1 MTTRREFLAGCS
13 ILTFAAGLAQTALLA
28 APGEAKSVAL
38 REIGFPVFAEQLGTT
53 FIVSQ
58 KSVPDVKLKL
68 VKARLTP
75 ALHPRA
81 QLAEDARNEKF
92 SLLFRGPAQAALE
105 QNTHAFEHAEIGR
118 FAMFIAPVNLKDGNH
133 AYYEAVFNRPPSET
147 II

>member
-1 MTTRREFLAGCS
+1 MNTRRQFLAGCS
-13 ILTFAAGLAQTALLA
+13 LLTLAAGLTPAALLT
-28 APGEAKSVAL
+28 APGGAKSVAL
-38 REIGFPVFAEQLGTT
+38 REIGFPVFAEQLGAT

-58 KSVPDVKLKL
+58 KPAPDVKLKL

-92 SLLFRGPAQAALE
+92 SLLFRGSAEVALE
-105 QNTHAFEHAEIGR
+105 QNTHTFEHAEIGR

-147 II
+147 